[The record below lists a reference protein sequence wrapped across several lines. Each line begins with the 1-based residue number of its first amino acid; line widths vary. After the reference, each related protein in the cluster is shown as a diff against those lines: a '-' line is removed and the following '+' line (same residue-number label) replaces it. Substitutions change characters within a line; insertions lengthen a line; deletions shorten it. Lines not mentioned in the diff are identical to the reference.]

1 MGSGEDA
8 LNLTLLPS
16 PRTEEQQLQKPFTHS
31 IVATSTKKKNQDDNS
46 SVIARTRTPTIPCII
61 PVSISFSIFF
71 SIRFSI
77 IGIMKGDTKSLDYN
91 PIHPCMSDCSGFQPF
106 AGEGCTPFGGLHRM
120 RII

>member
-46 SVIARTRTPTIPCII
+46 SVIATPTIPCII
-61 PVSISFSIFF
+61 PVPVSFSIFF

-77 IGIMKGDTKSLDYN
+77 LGIMKGIL
-91 PIHPCMSDCSGFQPF
+91 
-106 AGEGCTPFGGLHRM
+106 RV
-120 RII
+120 